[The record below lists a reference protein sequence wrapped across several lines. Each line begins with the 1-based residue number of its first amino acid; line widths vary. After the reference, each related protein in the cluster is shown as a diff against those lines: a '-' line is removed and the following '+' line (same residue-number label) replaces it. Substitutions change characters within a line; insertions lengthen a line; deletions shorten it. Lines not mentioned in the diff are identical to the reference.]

1 MRSLTSSPDRICILS
16 SLSWKEGEKE
26 DKEKKER
33 KKRKKKKEKE
43 REEKEKKSVRKK
55 REKKKKLDLSRIN
68 LVPEFGLESVLR
80 TVQ

>member
-1 MRSLTSSPDRICILS
+1 MRSFTSSPDPICILS

-26 DKEKKER
+26 DKEKKRE
-33 KKRKKKKEKE
+33 KRKEKKEKE
-43 REEKEKKSVRKK
+43 GEEKEKKR
-55 REKKKKLDLSRIN
+55 REKKKREEFFLDLSRIN

>member
-26 DKEKKER
+26 DKEKKRE
-33 KKRKKKKEKE
+33 KRKEKKEKE
-43 REEKEKKSVRKK
+43 GEEKEKKSVRKK
-55 REKKKKLDLSRIN
+55 KREEKKLDLSRIN

>member
-1 MRSLTSSPDRICILS
+1 MRSFTSSPDPICILS

-26 DKEKKER
+26 DKEKKREKKER
-33 KKRKKKKEKE
+33 KRERRK
-43 REEKEKKSVRKK
+43 KK
-55 REKKKKLDLSRIN
+55 REKKKREEKKLDLSRIN

>member
-26 DKEKKER
+26 DKKKREKKG
-33 KKRKKKKEKE
+33 KKKKEKE
-43 REEKEKKSVRKK
+43 GEEKEKKGVKKK
-55 REKKKKLDLSRIN
+55 REEKKLDLSRIN